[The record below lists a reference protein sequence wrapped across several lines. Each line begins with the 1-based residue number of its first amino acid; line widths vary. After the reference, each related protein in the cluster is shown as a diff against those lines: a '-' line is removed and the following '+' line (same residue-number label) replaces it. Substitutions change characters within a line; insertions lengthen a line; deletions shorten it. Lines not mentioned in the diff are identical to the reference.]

1 MDGFELLLLL
11 LLLVCGIAAC
21 ISKNLLVTAVIFTA
35 YSLIMSVIWALLK
48 APDLA
53 VTEAAVGAGV
63 SGILLLVTL
72 RKLRDLKR
80 EHEVEQASGDAAAS
94 EEGGTHEL

>member
-1 MDGFELLLLL
+1 MDWFELLLLL

-21 ISKNLLVTAVIFTA
+21 LSKNLLVTAVIFTA
-35 YSLIMSVIWALLK
+35 YSLIMSVIWALLR

-80 EHEVEQASGDAAAS
+80 EHEAEQASAETSAP
-94 EEGGTHEL
+94 EEGGAHEL